1 MYNKLKKLVCSMSWA
16 QVDMAN
22 IILSSVFIVLA
33 VISAVVGL
41 SCMVNNI
48 TTSVLENAEVEDTVQ
63 DTPKIKTPQM
73 ESTQETQPTIL
84 GTYVEYGDIYLTPN
98 EINELATLV
107 YLEGGAESRYTKECI
122 ASVVLNRMYVYD
134 QTLEEV
140 IYAPNQ
146 FEPAALI
153 DQYKP
158 TEECI
163 DIVVKL
169 LDSRCTVPVQVLYFR
184 AGEYH
189 DWSSNVVPFVKLDN
203 TYFSYDKDVMDQYNR

>member
-1 MYNKLKKLVCSMSWA
+1 MYCKLKKIVGSMSWA
-16 QVDMAN
+16 QIDMTN
-22 IILSSVFIVLA
+22 IIASFVLISIA

-41 SCMVNNI
+41 SCMVDDI
-48 TTSVLENAEVEDTVQ
+48 TTPVLENAEVDEVT
-63 DTPKIKTPQM
+63 TELPKIKPPKT
-73 ESTQETQPTIL
+73 EATYETQPTMI

-122 ASVVLNRMYVYD
+122 ASVVLNRMYVYG

-140 IYAPNQ
+140 IHAPNQ
-146 FEPAALI
+146 FEPAELI
-153 DQYKP
+153 DQYEP

-163 DIVVKL
+163 DIVNAL

-189 DWSSNVVPFVKLDN
+189 DWSNDVVPFVKLDN
-203 TYFSYDKDVMDQYNR
+203 TYFSYDKNIMNQYN

>member
-16 QVDMAN
+16 QIDMAN
-22 IILSSVFIVLA
+22 IILSSVLIVLA
-33 VISAVVGL
+33 IISVIVGL
-41 SCMVNNI
+41 SCMIDNI
-48 TTSVLENAEVEDTVQ
+48 TTPVLENSEVVNTAKDTLKVKP
-63 DTPKIKTPQM
+63 TPM
-73 ESTQETQPTIL
+73 ESTSETQPTML
-84 GTYVEYGDIYLTPN
+84 GTYVEYGDIYLTPD
-98 EINELATLV
+98 EINELATLI
-107 YLEGGAESRYTKECI
+107 YLEGGSESRYTKKCI

-146 FEPAALI
+146 FEPAELI

-158 TEECI
+158 TDECI
-163 DIVVKL
+163 DIVIEL

-203 TYFSYDKDVMDQYNR
+203 TYFSYDKDVMDQYN

>member
-1 MYNKLKKLVCSMSWA
+1 MYEKLKRLFCSMNWA
-16 QVDMAN
+16 QVNMAN
-22 IILSSVFIVLA
+22 IILSSALIVLA
-33 VISAVVGL
+33 IMSALVGL
-41 SCMVNNI
+41 SCMIDNI
-48 TTSVLENAEVEDTVQ
+48 TTPVLENAEVVDTAI
-63 DTPKIKTPQM
+63 DPPKIKPPQM
-73 ESTQETQPTIL
+73 ESTQETQTSML
-84 GTYVEYGDIYLTPN
+84 GTYVEYGDIYLTPD
-98 EINELATLV
+98 EINELATLI
-107 YLEGGAESRYTKECI
+107 YLEGGSESRYTKECI

-146 FEPAALI
+146 FEPAELI

-163 DIVVKL
+163 DIVIEL

-189 DWSSNVVPFVKLDN
+189 DWSDNVVPFVKLDN
-203 TYFSYDKDVMDQYNR
+203 TYFSYDKAVMDQYN

>member
-1 MYNKLKKLVCSMSWA
+1 MYCKLKNIVGSMSWA
-16 QVDMAN
+16 QIDMTN
-22 IILSSVFIVLA
+22 IIASFVLISIAIISV
-33 VISAVVGL
+33 VVGL
-41 SCMVNNI
+41 SCMVDDI
-48 TTSVLENAEVEDTVQ
+48 TTPVLENAEVDVVTTEL
-63 DTPKIKTPQM
+63 PKIKPPKM
-73 ESTQETQPTIL
+73 ESTYETQPAMI

-122 ASVVLNRMYVYD
+122 ASVVLNRMYVYG

-146 FEPAALI
+146 FEPAELI
-153 DQYKP
+153 DQYEP

-163 DIVVKL
+163 DIVNEL

-189 DWSSNVVPFVKLDN
+189 DWSSDVVPFVKLDN
-203 TYFSYDKDVMDQYNR
+203 TYFSYDKNIMDQYN

>member
-1 MYNKLKKLVCSMSWA
+1 MYEKLKKLFCSMNWA
-16 QVDMAN
+16 QVNMAN
-22 IILSSVFIVLA
+22 IILSSALIVLA
-33 VISAVVGL
+33 ILSVIVGI
-41 SCMVNNI
+41 SCMIDNI
-48 TTSVLENAEVEDTVQ
+48 TTPVLENVEVVDTTT
-63 DTPKIKTPQM
+63 DPPKIKPPQM
-73 ESTQETQPTIL
+73 ESTQETQTAML
-84 GTYVEYGDIYLTPN
+84 GTYVEYGDIYLTPD
-98 EINELATLV
+98 EINELATLI
-107 YLEGGAESRYTKECI
+107 YLEGGSESRYTKECI

-146 FEPAALI
+146 FEPAELI

-163 DIVVKL
+163 DIVIEL

-189 DWSSNVVPFVKLDN
+189 DWSDNVVPFVKLDN
-203 TYFSYDKDVMDQYNR
+203 TYFSYDKAVMDQYN

>member
-1 MYNKLKKLVCSMSWA
+1 MYEKLKKLFCSMNWA
-16 QVDMAN
+16 QIDMAN
-22 IILSSVFIVLA
+22 IILSSILIVLA
-33 VISAVVGL
+33 ILSVIVGI
-41 SCMVNNI
+41 SCMIDNI
-48 TTSVLENAEVEDTVQ
+48 TTPVLENAEVVDTAT
-63 DTPKIKTPQM
+63 DPPKIKPPQM
-73 ESTQETQPTIL
+73 ESTQETQTAML
-84 GTYVEYGDIYLTPN
+84 GTYVEYGDIYLTPD
-98 EINELATLV
+98 EINELATLI
-107 YLEGGAESRYTKECI
+107 YLEGGSESRYTKECI

-146 FEPAALI
+146 FEPAELI

-163 DIVVKL
+163 DIVIEL

-189 DWSSNVVPFVKLDN
+189 DWSDNVVPFVKLDN
-203 TYFSYDKDVMDQYNR
+203 TYFSYDKAVMDQYN